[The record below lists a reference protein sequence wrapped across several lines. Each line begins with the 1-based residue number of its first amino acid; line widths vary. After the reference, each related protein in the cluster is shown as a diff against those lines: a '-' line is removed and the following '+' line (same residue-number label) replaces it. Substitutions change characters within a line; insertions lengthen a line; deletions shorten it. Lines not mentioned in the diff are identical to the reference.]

1 VLDTAGIARPFFEF
15 EECRDCR
22 IMRPKTQTSE
32 HVVLRALRIVFFL
45 VVVSLCEHGHAV
57 TVADRDSSD
66 VYVTPYPAPLLSL
79 SVHGVKR
86 VYRKT
91 DSVQLRVILKNESAS
106 NMYVL
111 GLAGWT
117 TSVSLSL
124 QDHATGEDVSTSFI
138 PFLLPPPP
146 HSARDF
152 LKLTPGGYVEG
163 KVGFSLS
170 DYELKAGHKYDLLVQ
185 YQSAVPK
192 EMGFGLNVYS
202 SERPAIVAHPVSIE
216 IVSH

>member
-1 VLDTAGIARPFFEF
+1 
-15 EECRDCR
+15 
-22 IMRPKTQTSE
+22 MRLKMQTSE

-45 VVVSLCEHGHAV
+45 VVASLCERGHAL
-57 TVADRDSSD
+57 TVADLDSSD
-66 VYVTPYPAPLLSL
+66 VYGIPFPPPLLSI
-79 SVHGVKR
+79 SVHGAKK

-91 DSVQLRVILKNESAS
+91 DVVQLRVILKNESAS
-106 NMYVL
+106 NIYVL

-163 KVGFSLS
+163 KVGLSLS

-185 YQSAVPK
+185 YQAAVPK

-202 SERPAIVAHPVSIE
+202 SERPTIVAPPVSIE
-216 IVSH
+216 IVSR